1 MAKGL
6 LVFNCVDF
14 ITPAVLLMIWIK
26 VTLVCTVLE
35 GRDLDTVMLW
45 QVCFQILK
53 KLQNFWRAE
62 VFSWS
67 NYTARADERNLLSR
81 NNS

>member
-62 VFSWS
+62 VF
-67 NYTARADERNLLSR
+67 
-81 NNS
+81 